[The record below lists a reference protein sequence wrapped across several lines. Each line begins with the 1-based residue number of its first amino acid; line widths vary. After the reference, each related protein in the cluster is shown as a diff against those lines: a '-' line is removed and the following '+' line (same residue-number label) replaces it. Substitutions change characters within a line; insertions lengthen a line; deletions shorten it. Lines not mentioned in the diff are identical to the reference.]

1 MSLEEIKHKKLSYD
15 EEMIYNYPPAKS
27 NVLTNSCSQTLID
40 VFCYPEVFDLEVIEK
55 WKHLDSGIKLLL
67 GNENL
72 VDEDVVEVLDN
83 FNN

>member
-1 MSLEEIKHKKLSYD
+1 
-15 EEMIYNYPPAKS
+15 MIYNYQPAKS
-27 NVLTNSCSQTLID
+27 NVSTNSFSQTLID
-40 VFCYPEVFDLEVIEK
+40 VFCYPEVFDQEVIDK

-72 VDEDVVEVLDN
+72 VDIDVVEVLDN